1 MSDFKVS
8 DNGDILGQF
17 VVGSNVDGANNT
29 SNTKANVDAGA
40 AGNVKA
46 GRFVSHKGLNV
57 SNFIVDVTAAN
68 QNKCIG
74 VALLEAPK
82 AGQECAIQQT
92 RIARVI
98 AGEAITADAPVYAGA
113 DGKAATSAVSNMDG
127 AIQGYALTA
136 ASGADKYFTVL
147 LSK

>member
-1 MSDFKVS
+1 MADFKVS
-8 DNGDILGQF
+8 DAGDILGQF

-29 SNTKANVDAGA
+29 SNTKVNVDAGA

-46 GRFVSHKGLNV
+46 GRFVAFDGLTLV
-57 SNFIVDVTAAN
+57 NFIVDVTASN
-68 QNKCIG
+68 QNKAVG

-82 AGQECAIQQT
+82 AGQECSVQQT
-92 RIARVI
+92 RIAQVVSGGAI
-98 AGEAITADAPVYAGA
+98 AINDAIYAGA
-113 DGKAATSAVSNMDG
+113 DGKAVTAAVTNMDG

-136 ASGADKYFTVL
+136 AAGADGFVSVL